1 MKEKLTTLRKI
12 LFEGEVTLP
21 KVTLWLV
28 GLLCLMI
35 GIVEG
40 LKKAPFTHGM
50 QFGCNCG
57 NHTVYNEDDCDCD
70 CDCDCEECYEE

>member
-1 MKEKLTTLRKI
+1 MKEKLTTLRKV

-21 KVTLWLV
+21 KVTLWLA

-57 NHTVYNEDDCDCD
+57 NHTVYNDDVD
-70 CDCDCEECYEE
+70 CDCDCECEEYYEE